1 MQGFPLTWRKINT
14 KKQVQLF
21 ENTKPSYWF
30 PSLTWLAFAIAWTR
44 SSFFLHWSCTFV
56 LWSIGILHLYIY
68 TLVLNNGS
76 WHLKLGFAALGDKD
90 DLVLLSLPSEG
101 LENLGGLTLTR
112 QLKVFHNVKGT
123 IFCCR
128 YSLIFQWQT
137 KRQRDCNR
145 IIWFL
150 LLLFYLHLSHL
161 EATPIA
167 HEAFKQ
173 IFAPLSHAT
182 LTSLPLSLLL

>member
-1 MQGFPLTWRKINT
+1 MQGFPLTWRKINKKSKCNCL
-14 KKQVQLF
+14 KKQSQVIGSHLLPDLLLLLLGRAP
-21 ENTKPSYWF
+21 PSF
-30 PSLTWLAFAIAWTR
+30 STGPV
-44 SSFFLHWSCTFV
+44 H
-56 LWSIGILHLYIY
+56 WSIGILHLYIY

-90 DLVLLSLPSEG
+90 DLLLLSLPSEG
-101 LENLGGLTLTR
+101 LENLGWLTLTR
-112 QLKVFHNVKGT
+112 QLKLFHNVKGT

-150 LLLFYLHLSHL
+150 LLLFYLHFSDL
-161 EATPIA
+161 EPTPIA
-167 HEAFKQ
+167 HEALKQ